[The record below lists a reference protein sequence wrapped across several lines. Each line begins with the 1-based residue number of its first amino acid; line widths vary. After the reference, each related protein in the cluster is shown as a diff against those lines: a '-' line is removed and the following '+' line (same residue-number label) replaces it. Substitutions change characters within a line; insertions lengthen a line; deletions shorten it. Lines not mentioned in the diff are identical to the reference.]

1 MMDLLNFIVRCEKVS
16 SVDIDDLSRALQREL
31 ENYTKNL
38 SNKVNEDALTITKEL
53 VQDIKK
59 GSPVKT
65 GDYQKG
71 WRYKKVGTS
80 YVVHNSTNYQLT
92 HLLEKGHAKVGGG
105 RVSGRAHIRPAE
117 QTAIRKFEEAI
128 ERAAQS

>member
-1 MMDLLNFIVRCEKVS
+1 MS
-16 SVDIDDLSRALQREL
+16 SVDINNLSRVLGREL
-31 ENYTKNL
+31 EDYTRNL
-38 SNKVNEDALTITKEL
+38 SNKVNEDALAVTKEL
-53 VQDIKK
+53 VKDIKN

-65 GDYQKG
+65 GDYKKG
-71 WRYKKVGTS
+71 WRYKKGGTS

-105 RVSGRAHIRPAE
+105 RVSGNPHIKPAE
-117 QTAIRKFEEAI
+117 QKAIRKFVEAI